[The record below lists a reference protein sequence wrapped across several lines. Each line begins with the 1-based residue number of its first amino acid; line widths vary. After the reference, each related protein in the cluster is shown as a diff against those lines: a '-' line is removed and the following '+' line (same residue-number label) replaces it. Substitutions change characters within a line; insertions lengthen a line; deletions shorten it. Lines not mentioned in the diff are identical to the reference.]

1 MQFNM
6 KPAFVK
12 FAMKLSINASEQL
25 MHLFSETILVLHFL
39 SMWLECYSDLIW
51 HKNLPLLIRS
61 YGFHLAQFFSYFVL
75 YHFCSLF
82 SFT

>member
-25 MHLFSETILVLHFL
+25 MHLFSEYYF
-39 SMWLECYSDLIW
+39 
-51 HKNLPLLIRS
+51 
-61 YGFHLAQFFSYFVL
+61 FFSTTLPFDVVRVL
-75 YHFCSLF
+75 QRFKNGIRTFPY
-82 SFT
+82 